1 MQQQQAISDNL
12 KLALLMR
19 SHFLFNCLMILI
31 CNTEFGHE
39 KNVAFMIDL
48 VTSKIINV
56 HNIIE

>member
-1 MQQQQAISDNL
+1 MQQQRAISDNL

-39 KNVAFMIDL
+39 KKCSRL
-48 VTSKIINV
+48 
-56 HNIIE
+56 